1 MTPAFRPVFRR
12 AALALVSAL
21 IVASVAG
28 AMPPFAAA
36 AQGTT
41 TEKKS
46 FMGNLLN
53 RAPASGMQGTTVTP
67 PNLTTS
73 RKLDAVSPA
82 MTQAQYDKAFVD
94 NLNKN
99 QASRNK
105 RVETMRAEYTKTL
118 AADQEAARAGNAA
131 ARTQMTQYYAAM
143 NQNAAAGVH
152 VPGASTVP
160 GATSA
165 QPASTAPVV
174 RRPYVAPKKADDNKP
189 VRLFNT
195 RDRTKPAQ

>member
-1 MTPAFRPVFRR
+1 MTTPFRSVFHI
-12 AALALVSAL
+12 AALALVSVL
-21 IVASVAG
+21 VVG
-28 AMPPFAAA
+28 ATPPFAAA

-53 RAPASGMQGTTVTP
+53 RAPAAGMQGTTVTP

-73 RKLDAVSPA
+73 RKLTPA
-82 MTQAQYDKAFVD
+82 QPALSQAQYDKAFVD

-105 RVETMRAEYTKTL
+105 RVEAMRAEYAKTL

-131 ARTQMTQYYAAM
+131 ARTQMTQYYGAM
-143 NQNAAAGVH
+143 NQNAAAGVT
-152 VPGASTVP
+152 VPGASVVP
-160 GATSA
+160 GAASA
-165 QPASTAPVV
+165 QPSSAAPVV
-174 RRPYVAPKKADDNKP
+174 RRPYVAPKKTDDSKP